1 MHEICDMATLAD
13 GGRIRTRRIYN
24 LQPELSLVQRQ
35 ADRCVNIAI
44 RDEPERL
51 HLDGADLFGCL
62 GEYALFLCAE
72 SVGLFSESC
81 AGLLTGTPSFVEI
94 LWDESRLGPRARR
107 SFSCAAVRSGPSS
120 TRITPTPPL
129 SPNATTVRARLAIPF
144 LGERTRLPDLVHVR
158 GIGSRS
164 QRTFVR

>member
-81 AGLLTGTPSFVEI
+81 AGLLTGTPSFVENSVGRKSPRSARAKI
-94 LWDESRLGPRARR
+94 LQLRRGPFRTIVNPHHAYATPFTQRDNCPRPPGHSFPRRTNPPARSR
-107 SFSCAAVRSGPSS
+107 SCAWNR
-120 TRITPTPPL
+120 
-129 SPNATTVRARLAIPF
+129 
-144 LGERTRLPDLVHVR
+144 
-158 GIGSRS
+158 
-164 QRTFVR
+164 